1 MTPGRGF
8 LVNCPS
14 VTCYWLP
21 EGKTWEFLVFVG
33 DMGRWH
39 VDQLLTTTIER
50 AVRFIEQEYG
60 LAALSVDDLA
70 TRAGLSKFHFSRLFR
85 ERIGVSPFAYVTQV
99 RMDKAMDLVI
109 STQMPMKQIG
119 QLVGFSDYSYFCRI
133 FRQHCGTTP
142 GRVRQS
148 R

>member
-1 MTPGRGF
+1 VPMTPGRGF

-50 AVRFIEQEYG
+50 AVRFIEW
-60 LAALSVDDLA
+60 
-70 TRAGLSKFHFSRLFR
+70 TRRWIWSSRR
-85 ERIGVSPFAYVTQV
+85 
-99 RMDKAMDLVI
+99 K
-109 STQMPMKQIG
+109 
-119 QLVGFSDYSYFCRI
+119 CR
-133 FRQHCGTTP
+133 
-142 GRVRQS
+142 
-148 R
+148 